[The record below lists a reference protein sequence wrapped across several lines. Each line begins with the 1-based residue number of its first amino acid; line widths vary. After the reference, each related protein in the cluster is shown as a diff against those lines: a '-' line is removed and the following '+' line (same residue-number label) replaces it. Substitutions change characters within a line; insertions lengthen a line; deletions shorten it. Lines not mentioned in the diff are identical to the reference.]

1 MTQARLLCVNPNVS
15 IDRTLVVPGFAA
27 GRVWRAQ
34 AVLAVCG
41 GKGPNVARVAR
52 RLGREAVCCGFLGG
66 ATGDAA
72 ADLADREGLAARWTR
87 IDGDSRTCV
96 VIVDGAGGGGG
107 EATVINEPGPP
118 VTAADWQRLVE
129 DVRAEAAHAAAAC
142 LCGSMPPGVPD
153 GGVAALV
160 RDLAATGRPVWID
173 TSGAALAEAAG
184 AAAPG
189 SDLPAGLPV
198 GLKVNAA
205 EAGSLLGRPVPEDD
219 PRAAAAAADAL
230 RRHGPATVAVTLGA
244 AGAVLADGAGA
255 WVVRPPAVTA
265 VSAVGSGD
273 AFLAGLADALLAGLP
288 APEALRRAA
297 ACGAANA
304 LQVGGGQVDPADVA
318 RLAGQTTVTPVDA

>member
-1 MTQARLLCVNPNVS
+1 MPRARLLCVNPNVS

-66 ATGDAA
+66 PTGDVA

-87 IDGDSRTCV
+87 IAGDSRTCV
-96 VIVDGAGGGGG
+96 MIVDGAGGG

-129 DVRAEAAHAAAAC
+129 DARAEAAHTAAAC
-142 LCGSMPPGVPD
+142 LCGSMPPGVPA

-160 RDLAATGRPVWID
+160 RELAATGRPVWID

-184 AAAPG
+184 AVAPG
-189 SDLPAGLPV
+189 SELPVGLPV
-198 GLKVNAA
+198 GFKVNAA
-205 EAGSLLGRPVPEDD
+205 EASGLLSRPVPEDD
-219 PRAAAAAADAL
+219 PRAAADAARAL
-230 RRHGPATVAVTLGA
+230 RQCGPATVAVTLGA
-244 AGAVLADGAGA
+244 AGAVLVDGAGA
-255 WVVRPPAVTA
+255 WAVRPPAVTA
-265 VSAVGSGD
+265 ISAVGSGD
-273 AFLAGLADALLAGLP
+273 AFLAGLADALLDGLP

-304 LQVGGGQVDPADVA
+304 LQVGGGQIDPADVA
-318 RLAGQTTVTPVDA
+318 RLAGEATVVPVGG